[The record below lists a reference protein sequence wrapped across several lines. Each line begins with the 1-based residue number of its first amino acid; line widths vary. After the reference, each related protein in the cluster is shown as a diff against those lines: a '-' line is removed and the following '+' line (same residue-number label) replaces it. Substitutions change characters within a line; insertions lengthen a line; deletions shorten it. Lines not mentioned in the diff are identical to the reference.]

1 MTAEKRSKL
10 DRELPIAFAPS
21 ATSQVNRCLS
31 RWRAAARCALV
42 SFALVW
48 SLFHFRYAFY
58 SRVLPGE
65 YSQGIYITVGNG
77 GFLTGKKAEELYL
90 LVPSNAYQ

>member
-10 DRELPIAFAPS
+10 DSELPIAFAPS
-21 ATSQVNRCLS
+21 ATSSVNRCPS
-31 RWRAAARCALV
+31 RWRTVARCALV

-48 SLFHFRYAFY
+48 SLFHFRYAFFN
-58 SRVLPGE
+58 RGLLGE
-65 YSQGIYITVGNG
+65 YSQGIYTAGNG

-90 LVPSNAYQ
+90 LVPPNAYQ